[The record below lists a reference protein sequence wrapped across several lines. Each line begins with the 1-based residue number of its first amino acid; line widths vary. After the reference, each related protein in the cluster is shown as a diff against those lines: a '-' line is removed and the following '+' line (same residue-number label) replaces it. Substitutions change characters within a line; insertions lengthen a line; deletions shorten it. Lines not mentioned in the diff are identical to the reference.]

1 MKIKSI
7 YAYSKNLA
15 LKRPYTITRSTI
27 DHTENVFFEVELEN
41 GMKGV
46 GSACPEF
53 AVVGESS
60 EQTLKNLLSEDV
72 AKLIGSDIRQF
83 LFLIS
88 SYRSRFAGFP
98 GTQAAIDIAL
108 HDIFGQFLGI
118 PVVDFY
124 GRMHKKMITSVTIG
138 IKGVKETMEDA
149 KEFYEKGF
157 KALKIKTGL
166 DVETDAE
173 RVIKL
178 REKYGNYFAIRV
190 DANTGY
196 DAKQLK
202 QFLDKTA
209 IENVELVE
217 QPFLPGME
225 DVLMRFPKKTR
236 ALFTADESLKD
247 ARSALQ
253 LAQQG
258 AFGIFNIKLM
268 KCGGICGA
276 MEIATIAQQADISLF
291 WGCNDESVIGITAA
305 LHAAFACEH
314 TRYID
319 LDGSFDLAE
328 DVAENGFIL
337 EDGYMFPND
346 RPGLGLMY
354 RQFKTIY

>member
-7 YAYSKNLA
+7 HAYSKKLA

-27 DHTENVFFEVELEN
+27 DQAENVFLEVALEN
-41 GMKGV
+41 GIKGI
-46 GSACPEF
+46 GSASTEF
-53 AVVGESS
+53 AVVGESA
-60 EQTLKNLLSEDV
+60 EHTLKHLLSDDV

-88 SYRSRFAGFP
+88 TYRSLFAGFP

-108 HDIFGQFLGI
+108 HDAFGQYLGI

-124 GRMHKKMITSVTIG
+124 GRLYEKMITSVTIG
-138 IKGVKETMEDA
+138 IKGVEATMEEA
-149 KEFYEKGF
+149 KEYYEKGF

-173 RVIKL
+173 RIVKL
-178 REKYGNYFAIRV
+178 REKYGDYFAIRV

-196 DAKQLK
+196 DAKQLQ
-202 QFLDKTA
+202 QFLDKTVN
-209 IENVELVE
+209 ENVELVE

-225 DVLMRFPKKTR
+225 DALMAFPQKYR
-236 ALFTADESLKD
+236 SLFAADESLKD
-247 ARSALQ
+247 ARSALG
-253 LAQQG
+253 LAQRG

-276 MEIATIAQQADISLF
+276 MEIATIARQADISLF
-291 WGCNDESVIGITAA
+291 WGCNDESVISITAA
-305 LHAAFACEH
+305 LHAAFACGH

-319 LDGSFDLAE
+319 LDGSLDLAE

-346 RPGLGLMY
+346 KPGLGL
-354 RQFKTIY
+354 TIY